1 MVTFRTLLNA
11 KFEDEV
17 MNTSD
22 PDPELLLAVQF
33 IEQSLIFLQFLSEQ
47 FSLTSDASSAQSIF
61 CVQWRY
67 GSGTEVMSSSIT

>member
-61 CVQWRY
+61 CVQ
-67 GSGTEVMSSSIT
+67 